1 MKPENHFYE
10 FCGWF
15 CCRWSVG
22 SILTKCAPNF
32 SVGKRKGHGSCFN
45 NSLFL
50 KPNRER
56 KNEWMEC
63 FFTKY
68 LKMEYT
74 QKKQP
79 CPRNTHFHKW
89 CVSPKLKSIKKGTR
103 RGTWRGEQ
111 RFIKQGGCAKPTTL
125 MLSLPVDTEYNHRTK
140 STRIFPAAMGGSWP
154 LLH

>member
-15 CCRWSVG
+15 CCRLSVG

-68 LKMEYT
+68 LKMEY
-74 QKKQP
+74 
-79 CPRNTHFHKW
+79 NTK
-89 CVSPKLKSIKKGTR
+89 
-103 RGTWRGEQ
+103 E
-111 RFIKQGGCAKPTTL
+111 TTL
-125 MLSLPVDTEYNHRTK
+125 PKKYPLSQVVRKPQTK
-140 STRIFPAAMGGSWP
+140 E
-154 LLH
+154 H